1 MDIVNPDIFR
11 INIVKQLNEFIEN
24 EKISIN
30 LEKAIFNH
38 SIKESKVKK
47 IVKKWNNKYFV
58 QLYMDKL
65 KSIMNNIN
73 PIFEKKNKSLL
84 KKLQKR
90 KIMPQ
95 KLVFMSHQEMNPKRW
110 KTLIR
115 AKIKRDKKGV
125 EVDMSA
131 ATDEFTCFKCK
142 ASKCTYYQLQTRSAD
157 EPMTTYVTCI
167 KCGNRWKC

>member
-1 MDIVNPDIFR
+1 MEIVNPDRFR
-11 INIVKQLNEFIEN
+11 KNIVINLNEFIQN
-24 EKISIN
+24 KNISIN

-58 QLYMDKL
+58 QLYLDKL
-65 KSIMNNIN
+65 RSIINNID
-73 PIFEKKNKSLL
+73 PKFSKKNKSLL
-84 KKLQKR
+84 KKLQKK
-90 KIMPQ
+90 KILPQ
-95 KLVFMSHQEMNPKRW
+95 KMVFMSHQEMNPKMW
-110 KTLIR
+110 KTLIQ

-167 KCGNRWKC
+167 NCGNRWKC

>member
-65 KSIMNNIN
+65 KSIMNNIRLN
-73 PIFEKKNKSLL
+73 HNIFINKICRS
-84 KKLQKR
+84 
-90 KIMPQ
+90 III
-95 KLVFMSHQEMNPKRW
+95 S
-110 KTLIR
+110 IY
-115 AKIKRDKKGV
+115 
-125 EVDMSA
+125 
-131 ATDEFTCFKCK
+131 ATYLGSC
-142 ASKCTYYQLQTRSAD
+142 
-157 EPMTTYVTCI
+157 
-167 KCGNRWKC
+167 